1 MAKKKKC
8 PECPPVGAP
17 AYMNT
22 YGDMMT
28 LLVTFFVLLISYST
42 IEQKKFTMAMT
53 SLRGALGMMTSSQGV
68 SLPVSKM
75 PMFQIGKGK
84 IDQIIESIVKQ
95 IREQLQKTGMQDQ
108 IKMTQSKDQIHFN
121 ISAPLLFESAQANVK
136 PTADSLL
143 VLISEILNTVP
154 FEIRVEGHTDNLPIK
169 TVEFPSNWE
178 LSFARG
184 IALTR
189 KLIDFGVSPERF
201 QVIGYGEY
209 RPIADNANEK
219 GRTLNR
225 RVEIF
230 VNLREGI
237 RRSLM
242 PGE

>member
-1 MAKKKKC
+1 MSKKKKC
-8 PECPPVGAP
+8 PDCPPPGAP

-53 SLRGALGMMTSSQGV
+53 SLRGALGMMTASQGV

-84 IDQIIESIVKQ
+84 IDQVIEAIIKQ
-95 IREQLQKTGMQDQ
+95 IREQLQKSGMQDQ
-108 IKMTQSKDQIHFN
+108 IKMTQSKDQIHFS
-121 ISAPLLFESAQANVK
+121 ISEPMLFESAQATVK
-136 PTADSLL
+136 PAADSLL
-143 VLISEILNTVP
+143 VLIAEILNIVP
-154 FEIRVEGHTDNLPIK
+154 FEIRVEGHTDNRPIN
-169 TVEFPSNWE
+169 TPRFPSNWE

-184 IALTR
+184 IALSR
-189 KLIDFGVSPERF
+189 KLIEFGVSPNRF

-209 RPIADNANEK
+209 RPIADNSNPT
-219 GRTLNR
+219 GRALNR
-225 RVEIF
+225 RVEIY

>member
-1 MAKKKKC
+1 MAKQKKC

-53 SLRGALGMMTSSQGV
+53 SLRGALGVMTSSQGV
-68 SLPVSKM
+68 SLPVSSM
-75 PMFQIGKGK
+75 PMFQIGKGR
-84 IDQIIESIVKQ
+84 IDQIIENIIQQ
-95 IREQLQKTGMQDQ
+95 IREQLQRSGMQDQ
-108 IKMTQSKDQIHFN
+108 VRMTQSKDQIHFS
-121 ISAPLLFESAQANVK
+121 ISEPLLFNSGQAEVK

-143 VLISEILNTVP
+143 VLIAEILNTVP
-154 FEIRVEGHTDNLPIK
+154 FEIRVEGHTDNIPIR
-169 TVEFPSNWE
+169 TARFPSNWE

-189 KLIDFGVSPERF
+189 KMIDFGVSPERF

-209 RPIADNANEK
+209 RPIADNTSNQ
-219 GRTLNR
+219 GRALNR
-225 RVEIF
+225 RVEIY

>member
-42 IEQKKFTMAMT
+42 IEQKKFTIAMT

-68 SLPVSKM
+68 SLPISKM
-75 PMFQIGKGK
+75 PMFQIGKGR
-84 IDQIIESIVKQ
+84 IDQIIETQ
-95 IREQLQKTGMQDQ
+95 IMEIQEMLKKSGMQDMLKTQ
-108 IKMTQSKDQIHFN
+108 QSKDQLHFN
-121 ISAPLLFESAQANVK
+121 ISEPLLFSSGEATVK
-136 PTADSLL
+136 ASADS
-143 VLISEILNTVP
+143 VLKIIAEILNTVP
-154 FEIRVEGHTDNLPIK
+154 FEIRVEGHTDNIPIN
-169 TVEFPSNWE
+169 TVRFPSNWE

-184 IALTR
+184 IALSR
-189 KLIDFGVSPERF
+189 KFIEFGVSPARF

-209 RPIADNANEK
+209 RPIADNATAQ
-219 GRTLNR
+219 GRGLNR

-230 VNLREGI
+230 VNLREEI
-237 RRSLM
+237 RRSLL